1 MAREP
6 ARWSLRGSG
15 ISHCS
20 SRKQPEPVCWTQA
33 WNRDSLADKSPLVG
47 PGRLRNFL
55 CGQVLKRTEPW
66 KKSELLGAVDGVQ
79 VLDSEELDSLRPSI
93 FCRGRAWM
101 TESTDIKLMATDS
114 RATSTKPRSIGKGV
128 MITKPS
134 SVQSVLATNRA
145 TMIALFALTFSTGLI
160 DAVSFISLGHVFTA
174 NMTGNIVLL
183 GFAVGGATGL
193 SAARS
198 SASLLAFM
206 AGALFGGM
214 INVRH
219 SDWTQMRLLKLAIE
233 IEAILLLLATSFAAS
248 AGTKAEISSS
258 LTYALIVLMAL
269 AMGVRNAVVRK
280 LAVPDLTTTVLTLTV
295 TGIASDSSLAGG
307 ANPRWRNR
315 VTAVIAMFAGAA
327 AGAMLLHYG
336 VFAPLGA
343 SSLLLLAVLAW
354 MDVRGPE

>member
-1 MAREP
+1 
-6 ARWSLRGSG
+6 
-15 ISHCS
+15 
-20 SRKQPEPVCWTQA
+20 
-33 WNRDSLADKSPLVG
+33 
-47 PGRLRNFL
+47 
-55 CGQVLKRTEPW
+55 
-66 KKSELLGAVDGVQ
+66 
-79 VLDSEELDSLRPSI
+79 
-93 FCRGRAWM
+93 M
-101 TESTDIKLMATDS
+101 TESTDIALTAADS
-114 RATSTKPRSIGKGV
+114 GATSMEPHSIGKGV
-128 MITKPS
+128 MPTRPS
-134 SVQSVLATNRA
+134 SVQSVVATGRA
-145 TMIALFALTFSTGLI
+145 TMIVLIALTFTTGII

-183 GFAVGGATGL
+183 GFAVGGATGV

-198 SASLLAFM
+198 VASLLAFM

-258 LTYALIVLMAL
+258 LTYGLIVLMAL

-295 TGIASDSSLAGG
+295 TGIASDSSLVGG
-307 ANPRWRNR
+307 ANPRWRSR

-327 AGAMLLHYG
+327 AGAMLLRYG

-354 MDVRGPE
+354 MNVRGPEDAQLGSERA

>member
-1 MAREP
+1 
-6 ARWSLRGSG
+6 
-15 ISHCS
+15 
-20 SRKQPEPVCWTQA
+20 
-33 WNRDSLADKSPLVG
+33 
-47 PGRLRNFL
+47 
-55 CGQVLKRTEPW
+55 
-66 KKSELLGAVDGVQ
+66 
-79 VLDSEELDSLRPSI
+79 
-93 FCRGRAWM
+93 M
-101 TESTDIKLMATDS
+101 TESTDIALTATDS
-114 RATSTKPRSIGKGV
+114 RTPSTKPRSIGKGV
-128 MITKPS
+128 MTTRPS
-134 SVQSVLATNRA
+134 SVQPASGSA
-145 TMIALFALTFSTGLI
+145 TMIALIALTFTTGII

-183 GFAVGGATGL
+183 GFAVGGTTGV

-198 SASLLAFM
+198 VASLLAFM

-258 LTYALIVLMAL
+258 LTYGLIVLMAL

-295 TGIASDSSLAGG
+295 TGIASDSSLVGG
-307 ANPRWRNR
+307 ANPRWRSR

-327 AGAMLLHYG
+327 AGAMFLHYG

-354 MDVRGPE
+354 MDVRGPEEAQLGIERA

>member
-1 MAREP
+1 
-6 ARWSLRGSG
+6 
-15 ISHCS
+15 
-20 SRKQPEPVCWTQA
+20 
-33 WNRDSLADKSPLVG
+33 
-47 PGRLRNFL
+47 
-55 CGQVLKRTEPW
+55 
-66 KKSELLGAVDGVQ
+66 
-79 VLDSEELDSLRPSI
+79 
-93 FCRGRAWM
+93 M
-101 TESTDIKLMATDS
+101 TESTDIALTAINSST
-114 RATSTKPRSIGKGV
+114 TSTEPRRIGKDV
-128 MITKPS
+128 MPTKPS
-134 SVQSVLATNRA
+134 SVHAAVATGRA
-145 TMIALFALTFSTGLI
+145 TMIALIGLTFSTGLI

-193 SAARS
+193 SVARS
-198 SASLLAFM
+198 AASLLAFM

-248 AGTKAEISSS
+248 AGTKAELSPS
-258 LTYALIVLMAL
+258 LAYGLIVLMAL

-307 ANPRWRNR
+307 ANPRWRSR

-327 AGAMLLHYG
+327 GGAMLLRYG

-354 MDVRGPE
+354 MAAMGPDDAQLRSERA

>member
-1 MAREP
+1 
-6 ARWSLRGSG
+6 
-15 ISHCS
+15 
-20 SRKQPEPVCWTQA
+20 
-33 WNRDSLADKSPLVG
+33 
-47 PGRLRNFL
+47 
-55 CGQVLKRTEPW
+55 
-66 KKSELLGAVDGVQ
+66 
-79 VLDSEELDSLRPSI
+79 
-93 FCRGRAWM
+93 M
-101 TESTDIKLMATDS
+101 TESTDIALTATD
-114 RATSTKPRSIGKGV
+114 RGATSAKPHSIGKGV
-128 MITKPS
+128 MPTRPS
-134 SVQSVLATNRA
+134 SVQPVVATGRA
-145 TMIALFALTFSTGLI
+145 TMIALIALTFTTGII

-183 GFAVGGATGL
+183 GFAVGGATGV

-198 SASLLAFM
+198 VASLLAFM

-258 LTYALIVLMAL
+258 LTYGLIVLMAL

-307 ANPRWRNR
+307 ANQRWRKR
-315 VTAVIAMFAGAA
+315 VTAVITMFAGAA
-327 AGAMLLHYG
+327 TGAMLLRYG

-343 SSLLLLAVLAW
+343 SSIVLLAVLGW
-354 MDVRGPE
+354 MDAMGPEDAQPGSERA